1 MYQVYICITEQHD
14 LRLVVLAGLIC
25 LFATYTTFSLLGRA
39 AVAGASART
48 SWVAAAAL
56 ALGCGVW
63 ATHFVAML
71 AYHPHMR
78 INYKLGLTILSI
90 LIAIFVSGV
99 GLAIAASGR
108 LRAALVGGALVGGG
122 IGAMHYTGMAA
133 MDMAARID
141 YDPTMVAASLL
152 VGIALTCVATGIGLT
167 RFSFGPRVVATVV
180 LTLAICSL
188 HFTGM
193 SATQFVADASLA
205 DLSDSFEPSLLAIA
219 IAAITVLVLA
229 LSLGGAVVDQHLAA
243 RAENERERLRASEAR
258 FRQLAEATFE
268 GIVIHVDGVIIDANE
283 ALCRLVG
290 RPLEQLVGRSVLE
303 FVYVSCDAS
312 AVAQAMAEV
321 DAATELELLHGDG
334 SRIPVEILGQSIDH
348 DGQQARVVAV
358 RDIRERKKAEERI
371 RHMAHHDML
380 TGLPNRVLFH
390 DRVAQALALAQRN
403 GTTVAVLCLDL
414 DRFKNVNDL
423 LGHGGGDE
431 LLRRVAT
438 RLLDNVRAH
447 DTVARLSGDE
457 FAIIQTGVPHPDG
470 AATLAERLVASVGQP
485 FELDDQQ
492 TMIGTSI
499 GIALFPGD
507 GDTGEDLIRAA
518 DTALYRAK
526 EAGRHTFRFFEASMD
541 LLLQERSQLER
552 DLRQALANQNELEVH
567 YQPLIDCDAQEV
579 MGFEALVRWNH
590 PQRGPISPVE
600 FIPLAEDCGLILPLG
615 NWVLGT
621 ACRDAVKWP
630 GNMRV
635 AVNLSPAQFRHAD
648 LAGEVLATL
657 QQTGLAADRLELEI
671 TEGVLIADTDRTLAT
686 LNAFKAAGIHISLD
700 DFGTGYSSLSY
711 LQRFPFDKIKIDRS
725 FVWEMER
732 NADSMAI
739 VRAVIALG
747 HSLRITVT
755 AEGVETERQLALLQ
769 SENCDQVQ
777 GYLLG
782 RPVPSSDL
790 AALLLPAAQRDTA

>member
-1 MYQVYICITEQHD
+1 MYQVYVCITEQHD
-14 LRLVVLAGLIC
+14 LRLVFLAGLIC

-39 AVAGASART
+39 AVAGAGART
-48 SWVAAAAL
+48 SWIAAAAL

-78 INYKLGLTILSI
+78 INYKLGLTVLSI

-108 LRAALVGGALVGGG
+108 MRAALVGGAVVGAG

-152 VGIALTCVATGIGLT
+152 VGIALTCVATGIGCL
-167 RFSFGPRVVATVV
+167 RFDFAQRVLATVV

-193 SATQFVADASLA
+193 SATEFVADASLA
-205 DLSDSFEPSLLAIA
+205 DLSSSFEPGLLAVA

-243 RAENERERLRASEAR
+243 RAETEKERLRSSEAR
-258 FRQLAEATFE
+258 FRQLAGATFE
-268 GIVIHVDGVIIDANE
+268 GIVIHIDGIVIDANE
-283 ALCRLVG
+283 ALCRLLG
-290 RPLEQLVGRSVLE
+290 LSLEDLVGHRVVE
-303 FVYVSCDAS
+303 FVHTGSKDPVA
-312 AVAQAMAEV
+312 AQAMNNP
-321 DAATELELLHGDG
+321 DTATEIELRHSDG
-334 SRIPVEILGQSIDH
+334 STIPVEIFGQAIDH

-371 RHMAHHDML
+371 RFMAHHDML

-390 DRVAQALALAQRN
+390 DRLTQALALAQRN
-403 GTTVAVLCLDL
+403 GSTVAVLCLDL

-423 LGHGGGDE
+423 LGHGGGDQ
-431 LLRRVAT
+431 LLQRVAT
-438 RLLDNVRAH
+438 RLLESVRAH

-470 AATLAERLVASVGQP
+470 AATLAERLVASVGMP

-499 GIALFPGD
+499 GIALYPGD
-507 GDTGEDLIRAA
+507 GDTGEELIRAA

-552 DLRQALANQNELEVH
+552 DLRQALATQRELEVH

-621 ACRDAVKWP
+621 ACRDAVRWP
-630 GNMRV
+630 ENMRV

-686 LNAFKAAGIHISLD
+686 LNTLKQAGIHISLD

-725 FVWEMER
+725 FVWEME
-732 NADSMAI
+732 NNPDSMAI

-755 AEGVETERQLALLQ
+755 AEGVETENQLALLQ
-769 SENCDQVQ
+769 NENCDQVQ

-782 RPVPSSDL
+782 RPVPSKDL
-790 AALLLPAAQRDTA
+790 ASLLLPGPQRVTA

>member
-1 MYQVYICITEQHD
+1 MLQVYVCITEQHD
-14 LRLVVLAGLIC
+14 LRLVLLAGLIC

-39 AVAGASART
+39 AVAGAGART
-48 SWVAAAAL
+48 SWLAAAAL

-71 AYHPHMR
+71 AYHQHLR
-78 INYKLGLTILSI
+78 INYKIGLTVLSI
-90 LIAIFVSGV
+90 LIAIFVSGI
-99 GLAIAASGR
+99 GLAIAAGGR
-108 LRAALVGGALVGGG
+108 LRSALLGGAVVGAG

-152 VGIALTCVATGIGLT
+152 VGIALTCAATGIGCM
-167 RFSFGPRVVATVV
+167 RFDFSQRLIATAV

-193 SATQFVADASLA
+193 SATQFVADPTLA
-205 DLSDSFEPSLLAIA
+205 DMTGSFEPNLLAIA

-243 RAENERERLRASEAR
+243 RAEHEKERLRVSEAR

-268 GIVIHVDGVIIDANE
+268 GIVIHIDGIVIDANE

-290 RPLEQLVGRSVLE
+290 RPLQELVGHSVLE
-303 FVYVSCDAS
+303 FVGGNQDAGGL
-312 AVAQAMAEV
+312 QAMNSL
-321 DAATELELLHGDG
+321 DAAAEIELLHADG
-334 SRIPVEILGQSIDH
+334 SRIPVEVLGQSIDH
-348 DGQQARVVAV
+348 DGRLARVVAV

-390 DRVAQALALAQRN
+390 DRLAQALALAQRN
-403 GTTVAVLCLDL
+403 GSTVAVLCLDL

-423 LGHGGGDE
+423 LGHGGGDT
-431 LLRRVAT
+431 LLQRVAT
-438 RLLDNVRAH
+438 RLLENVRAH

-470 AATLAERLVASVGQP
+470 AATLAERLVASVGLP
-485 FELDDQQ
+485 FELDGQQ

-507 GDTGEDLIRAA
+507 GANGEELIRAA

-630 GNMRV
+630 ENMRV

-657 QQTGLAADRLELEI
+657 KQSGLAAGRLELEI
-671 TEGVLIADTDRTLAT
+671 TEGVLIADTDRTLST
-686 LNAFKAAGIHISLD
+686 LNTLKQAGIHISLD

-755 AEGVETERQLALLQ
+755 AEGVETENQLALLQ
-769 SENCDQVQ
+769 NENCDQVQ

-782 RPVPSSDL
+782 RPVPSKDL
-790 AALLLPAAQRDTA
+790 AALLLPGPQRITA